1 MRRQQLFK
9 RILAGSLILGLT
21 VLDAMPAMAADM
33 QSPDSV
39 IEAEAESEEALLP
52 AEEETL
58 DAAAEEEVLEPQ
70 TETKEAEGDTEQQ
83 PKPTVKIQGAV
94 DAEEQEW
101 DDSASFRLSFS
112 TENCDEVELTVKAST
127 GAEVY
132 STSYYTSGEY
142 IYSSRFNG
150 GLTPGVTYTFTL
162 KPYIYG
168 ESGKVYGDEQSV
180 TWTAPAVEKISGL
193 AVKEMT
199 PNGFEFSH
207 SAVSKGTTVR
217 YEYSTNKA
225 FDYKVADTWTTDDS
239 LSYGSLKPG
248 VTYYVRAYVSRY
260 GVKSYSNVITVKAPV
275 AEVTEIS
282 TEILDTGV
290 VLGIGAGYGDCTGFQ
305 IDRKSGKGKY
315 KNLITTTDSVY
326 KDTGLKKNTKYTYRV
341 RAYYYNVDTK
351 KTVYGAYE
359 YKTVQTG
366 KAALNLKAKAA
377 GKNSVKLTWKKISG
391 AAGYEIYRGTGV
403 SSSTTYKSGENY
415 DFSKYELVKRL
426 SKKKAS
432 YTDKKLVSG
441 EGYSYLVKAYKRVKG
456 KNVYFTQSTAFATTK
471 FSFDTGV
478 EVYKQAQNPKN
489 GKVKIAWNPVP
500 KAKGYLIERKDQVKG
515 EWVTQK
521 KIKKAKTTSYTLPA
535 APLGKTVEYRIRA
548 YSGNKYSYATKVEVT
563 GHIATVTGVKA
574 KSTQNGIQIS
584 WKKVSGASYYRVYR
598 TLDSASTYYADT
610 KTYSYKN
617 NSSVE
622 PMAFKAAS
630 ATADSY
636 LTVGS
641 GTAKMEEDSVAKEK
655 LLYKSPYRTYYN
667 DYQIAG
673 TSVIDYA
680 YSRHSPVYNDQ
691 GKVARMDM
699 EKYGPQSDVTY
710 HYYVVAYSEIKD
722 TTDEDGYIIARSYG
736 SSKAA
741 SASLSGSA
749 AVKKPVIKAKA
760 GSKSATITY
769 KKVKNAK
776 KYYIYRS
783 DSKKGAFKLV
793 GTTSKLKFKDKKL
806 TSKKTYRYKV
816 RAMSKNSMGADKFSA
831 YSKVKSVKAK

>member
-70 TETKEAEGDTEQQ
+70 TETKKAEGDTDTTPAISVTDFTQ
-83 PKPTVKIQGAV
+83 PSANSGYAELSYEKLNNCNYVKLSV
-94 DAEEQEW
+94 K
-101 DDSASFRLSFS
+101 DSR
-112 TENCDEVELTVKAST
+112 TNK
-127 GAEVY
+127 EVY
-132 STSYYTSGEY
+132 SNEGYYSGESIYVSDFTGGVVAGVKY
-142 IYSSRFNG
+142 IFT
-150 GLTPGVTYTFTL
+150 LTP
-162 KPYIYG
+162 YG
-168 ESGKVYGDEQSV
+168 YDENNQEILGDPVSKE
-180 TWTAPAVEKISGL
+180 WTVPAIEKISGL

-199 PNGFEFSH
+199 SSGFVFSH
-207 SAVSKGTTVR
+207 SAVSKDTTV
-217 YEYSTNKA
+217 YYQYSENKD
-225 FDYKVADTWTTDDS
+225 FNEDIADVDSTTGS
-239 LSYGSLKPG
+239 LRYGSLTPG
-248 VTYYVRAYVSRY
+248 VTYYVRAYVSCY
-260 GVKSYSNVITVKAPV
+260 GVRNYSNVVTVSAPV
-275 AEVTEIS
+275 AEVTDIF
-282 TEILDTGV
+282 TEIFDTGIT
-290 VLGIGAGYGDCTGFQ
+290 LEMNTGYGDFTGFQ
-305 IDRKSGKGKY
+305 IARKSGKGKY
-315 KNLITTTDSVY
+315 QNLTTTTDSIY

-351 KTVYGAYE
+351 KTVYGSYE

-366 KAALNLKAKAA
+366 KARMDLKAKAA
-377 GKNSVKLTWKKISG
+377 GKNSIKLTWKKVPG
-391 AAGYEIYRGTGV
+391 AVGYEVYRYTG
-403 SSSTTYKSGENY
+403 SSSSNTYKAGENY
-415 DFSKYELVKRL
+415 SFSKYELVKKL

-441 EGYSYLVKAYKRVKG
+441 EEYSYIVKAYKRVKG
-456 KNVYFTQSTAFATTK
+456 KNVYFMEEKDSASTK
-471 FSFDTGV
+471 FSFSTSV
-478 EVYKQAQNPKN
+478 NVYKEAQSPKN
-489 GKVKIAWNPVP
+489 GKVKIAWYPIP
-500 KAKGYLIERKDQVKG
+500 QAKGYLIEKYDEAK
-515 EWVTQK
+515 EDWVTQK

-535 APLGKTVEYRIRA
+535 SPLGKTVEYRIRA
-548 YSGNKYSYATKVEVT
+548 YSGKKYSGADEVEVS
-563 GHIATVTGVKA
+563 GHIAAVTGVKA
-574 KSTQNGIQIS
+574 SSTKDGIKVS

-598 TLDSASTYYADT
+598 SLDSSSGYNADT
-610 KTYSYKN
+610 KTYYYN
-617 NSSVE
+617 GRTDNVE
-622 PMAFKAAS
+622 PKVFKAADASSNYYYTLSSS
-630 ATADSY
+630 A
-636 LTVGS
+636 
-641 GTAKMEEDSVAKEK
+641 AKLQRDYEAEK
-655 LLYKSPYRTYYN
+655 KLVYSRPSSEYY
-667 DYQIAG
+667 DDDAIIG

-680 YSRHSPVYNDQ
+680 YSSHSLERNAQ
-691 GKVARMDM
+691 GAVTKDNVR
-699 EKYGPQSDVTY
+699 KLGPQSDVTY
-710 HYYVVAYSEIKD
+710 YYYVVAYRDIKNADGSYD
-722 TTDEDGYIIARSYG
+722 TARSYG

-816 RAMSKNSMGADKFSA
+816 RAISKNSMGADKFSA